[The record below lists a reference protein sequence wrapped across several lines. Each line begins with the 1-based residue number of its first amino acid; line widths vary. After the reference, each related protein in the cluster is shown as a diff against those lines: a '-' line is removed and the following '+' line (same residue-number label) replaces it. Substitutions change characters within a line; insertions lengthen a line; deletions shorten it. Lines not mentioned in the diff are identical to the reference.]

1 MPFADYKD
9 FDDCVAKNKDK
20 EDPAAYCAAI
30 KQKAESEEGREHVV
44 SDLFEAVE
52 ADFSTDES
60 TGELRSTNVI
70 IRAGRSKNNREYRE
84 SALRTAGAKGLF
96 NGIRMFVDH
105 RRGSLPT
112 QRSVNEMVAGIEKSW
127 YDESKKAL
135 MGDVVYF
142 DSAFHDKVKRAQGF
156 LGNSISALVRG
167 TRVKDSTGTFYE
179 DIAEIVRPKSVDWV
193 IFPAAGGGVESFA
206 TEGEDQVDFENLTL
220 EELEAGAPQLVES
233 IKIKY
238 ATTPP
243 ADPPKDE
250 PEMVSMEAVE
260 ALVEKKLGERLQSI
274 EAVEAEQSKI
284 REHIGKAALPERTRA
299 RLMVQFQTATTFDAA
314 KVDEAIT
321 DAREE
326 LKAAGAGPQ
335 ITGQGPSGD
344 PTTPKAT
351 VRRASEAVDAAFGVT
366 RKAGE

>member
-20 EDPAAYCAAI
+20 EDPKAYCAAI

-52 ADFSTDES
+52 ADFSAEEGTDD
-60 TGELRSTNVI
+60 LRSTNVI

-105 RRGSLPT
+105 RRGALPT

-142 DSAFHDKVKRAQGF
+142 DAQFHDKVKRAQGF

-167 TRVKDSTGTFYE
+167 TRVKDSSGTFYE
-179 DIAEIVRPKSVDWV
+179 DISEIVRPKSVDWV

-206 TEGEDQVDFENLTL
+206 TEGEKEVDFENLTL
-220 EELEAGAPQLVES
+220 EELEENAPQLVES

-238 ATTPP
+238 ATAPP
-243 ADPPKDE
+243 ADPPAE
-250 PEMVSMEAVE
+250 PTMVSMEAVE
-260 ALVEKKLGERLQSI
+260 ALVEKKLGERLQSL
-274 EAVEAEQSKI
+274 EATEAEQAKI
-284 REHIGKAALPERTRA
+284 REHIGKAALPDRTRA
-299 RLMVQFQTATTFDAA
+299 RLMVQFQTATTFDAV
-314 KVDEAIT
+314 KVDEAIA

-366 RKAGE
+366 K